1 MPDVYR
7 ILGQVAPEAETTTNL
22 YVVPANVQ
30 VPACRVWICNRDTA
44 TTFRLSLAPAGVEDA
59 NEQFIAYDMP
69 IDANESMDFGPFCL
83 LSADVIRVWSKSGGV
98 SFTVT
103 GLETS

>member
-44 TTFRLSLAPAGVEDA
+44 TTFRFSLAPAGVE
-59 NEQFIAYDMP
+59 
-69 IDANESMDFGPFCL
+69 DANESMDFGPFCL